1 MLDSMEKLIR
11 EHDMLPRGCRVLCA
25 VSGGADSVC
34 LLHRL
39 WSLRERLE
47 IEVMAA
53 HYDHGLRGEESRR
66 DAEFVRK
73 IAKEFG
79 NIHLV
84 VGGGDV
90 AREARLSGRGI
101 EETARE
107 MRYRFLQQAAEE
119 VGAERIATAHN
130 ANDNAETLL
139 MHLIR
144 GTGLRGL
151 TGIPPVRGNIIR
163 PLLTTKRYEIEQYLE
178 LYRVPYV
185 TDSTNRDDT
194 YTRNRIRHQVMPQL
208 NEICPGIEA
217 RLTQTAISLSKDE
230 SYLMDQAMKLLQ
242 ESTGNKEIQRVP
254 ASVLAQA
261 PQVLALRA
269 VRVLIARLR
278 EGNDNCTAAHLHGV
292 LELCSST
299 DPSAQVDLPG
309 GLIARREYEMLVLTW
324 QKEKSL
330 VGEIPLQIPGTT
342 LAGKYRLECSR
353 VVYQGQSQQPEQFY
367 LSGEIECPK
376 LRARKTGD
384 RLKRPNRPS
393 KSVKKL
399 LIDEKIPQHLRDG
412 LPVLEVDGQVAAV
425 TGLGPDMAFLPE
437 IGQQA
442 WQIKVTP
449 LY

>member
-79 NIHLV
+79 EIRLI

-107 MRYRFLQQAAEE
+107 MRYRFLQKAAEE
-119 VGAERIATAHN
+119 VGADCIATAHN

-163 PLLTTKRYEIEQYLE
+163 PLLTTKRYEIEQYLD
-178 LYRVPYV
+178 LYKIPYV
-185 TDSTNRDDT
+185 TDSTNRDET
-194 YTRNRIRHQVMPQL
+194 YTRNRIRHQVIPKL
-208 NEICPGIEA
+208 DEICPGIET
-217 RLTQTAISLSKDE
+217 RLTQTAISLSQDE
-230 SYLMDQAMKLLQ
+230 SYLMDQAMELLR
-242 ESTGNKEIQRVP
+242 ESTGNHETQRVS
-254 ASVLAQA
+254 AAVLAQA

-269 VRVLIARLR
+269 VRVLIGRLR

-292 LELCSST
+292 LELCSSSV
-299 DPSAQVDLPG
+299 PSAKVNLPG
-309 GLIARREYEMLVLTW
+309 GLMARREYQWLVLTR
-324 QKEKSL
+324 QKEQSL
-330 VGEIPLQIPGTT
+330 TGEIPLEIPGTT
-342 LAGKYRLECSR
+342 LAGPYRLECSR
-353 VVYQGQSQQPEQFY
+353 VRYQGQPQQPEQFY
-367 LSGEIECPK
+367 LSGEIEFLR

-384 RLKRPNRPS
+384 MLKRPNRPS
-393 KSVKKL
+393 KSVKRL
-399 LIDEKIPQHLRDG
+399 MIDEKIPQHLRDV
-412 LPVLEVDGQVAAV
+412 LPVLEIDGQVAAV
-425 TGLGPDMAFLPE
+425 AELGPDVAFLPG
-437 IGQQA
+437 IGEES
-442 WQIKVTP
+442 WQIKVTS